1 MGRVDGSH
9 FAQERPA
16 STGYIGLLAFF
27 CRRSLLGNASRA
39 RSHVFR
45 SNRGTPR
52 LKKGRITGRAL
63 CILLGALAPL
73 RGPSKST
80 NLTLPGCGTVLTLKN
95 RPPSDCGGRQ
105 DSRRGLRGSL
115 PELETGLS
123 GALEAA
129 VMWRLGRVHKRARSL
144 PMPKAVEDN
153 RSSRRCRV
161 LPTR

>member
-16 STGYIGLLAFF
+16 SKGYIGLLAFF

-73 RGPSKST
+73 RENSLHFPQRLRVSAVI
-80 NLTLPGCGTVLTLKN
+80 LLV
-95 RPPSDCGGRQ
+95 
-105 DSRRGLRGSL
+105 GL
-115 PELETGLS
+115 
-123 GALEAA
+123 
-129 VMWRLGRVHKRARSL
+129 
-144 PMPKAVEDN
+144 
-153 RSSRRCRV
+153 
-161 LPTR
+161 